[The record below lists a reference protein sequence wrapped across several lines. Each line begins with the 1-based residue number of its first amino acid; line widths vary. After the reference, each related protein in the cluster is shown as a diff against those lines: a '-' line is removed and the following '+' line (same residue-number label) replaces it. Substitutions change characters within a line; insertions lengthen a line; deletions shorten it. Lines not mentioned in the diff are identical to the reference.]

1 MASTSTLMIAASESN
16 RSVMFID
23 SSGTH
28 GTSTVVAP
36 PGAGQLVA
44 TQTSDPS
51 GTNASG

>member
-1 MASTSTLMIAASESN
+1 MIAASASN

-28 GTSTVVAP
+28 GTSTVVGRPAP
-36 PGAGQLVA
+36 GQCVA